1 MKDVHVVSFSG
12 GKDSTAMLLR
22 MLELKMP
29 VDDIVFCDTGAEFPA
44 MYEHIRK
51 VEKYIHRPITWLKWE
66 HSYEWYLLEKPCKRK
81 ISEFWNNKM
90 RKENIDRQDVLGYS
104 FAGPKSRW
112 CTRLKVDAINNHEK
126 KYNDWNI
133 IKYIGIAADEP
144 NRIKDKKYP
153 LVEWGWN
160 ETDCLQYCK
169 EKGFDWDGLYDIFK
183 RVSCWCCPLQSLT
196 ELRKLRHNF
205 PELWLTLLD
214 WQHKSWR
221 KFRAD
226 YSVDELEA
234 RFAAEDDYEK
244 MQVKLF

>member
-81 ISEFWNNKM
+81 ISEFWNNKK
-90 RKENIDRQDVLGYS
+90 RKENIEKQDVLGYS

-112 CTRLKVDAINNHEK
+112 CTRLKVDAFNEHEK
-126 KYNDWNI
+126 KYNDCNI
-133 IKYIGIAADEP
+133 IEYIGIAADEP
-144 NRIKDKKYP
+144 NRIKDKNILSLNGDGMKLTACNTAKKKASIGMACTTYLSVC
-153 LVEWGWN
+153 LVG
-160 ETDCLQYCK
+160 
-169 EKGFDWDGLYDIFK
+169 
-183 RVSCWCCPLQSLT
+183 
-196 ELRKLRHNF
+196 
-205 PELWLTLLD
+205 
-214 WQHKSWR
+214 
-221 KFRAD
+221 
-226 YSVDELEA
+226 
-234 RFAAEDDYEK
+234 AA
-244 MQVKLF
+244 LCSR